1 MFHLFYKSRMLRFRE
16 VLQIIQVQSQGSIPV
31 FRTSKCKSFS
41 WMDRHEQVLS
51 LAILI
56 YCDTFFTRKE
66 LGCISVWL
74 AWENKHL
81 TQGNLRRQMDLGT
94 TRCFQMSCKTS
105 KTIVRNALAHTFLDY
120 KIPSLHITLYAYD
133 KSTLT
138 YHLFIIN
145 LLIKYI
151 YICI

>member
-1 MFHLFYKSRMLRFRE
+1 
-16 VLQIIQVQSQGSIPV
+16 
-31 FRTSKCKSFS
+31 
-41 WMDRHEQVLS
+41 
-51 LAILI
+51 
-56 YCDTFFTRKE
+56 
-66 LGCISVWL
+66 
-74 AWENKHL
+74 
-81 TQGNLRRQMDLGT
+81 
-94 TRCFQMSCKTS
+94 MSCKTS

-151 YICI
+151 YMYLDNVYYICA